1 MAGHFNICLSV
12 TDRTSHKKIEEDIE
26 DLSDA
31 SHELDIY
38 TKHWTKDSGICM
50 LFMYM
55 YKFQRIATQSMVFDP
70 SGDKLKIIFK
80 KENNQKNSECLEIK
94 QCIFKKRIY
103 NIVMKGEHQM
113 LNILTFKM

>member
-1 MAGHFNICLSV
+1 MYLPNNIVSKYIQKTELNGEINKTTNMAGHFNICLSV

-31 SHELDIY
+31 SHKLDIY

-55 YKFQRIATQSMVFDP
+55 YKFQRIAT
-70 SGDKLKIIFK
+70 
-80 KENNQKNSECLEIK
+80 
-94 QCIFKKRIY
+94 
-103 NIVMKGEHQM
+103 
-113 LNILTFKM
+113 